1 MRMAQILVFKDTYGY
16 TNYGWTFA
24 GIYYG
29 DGDGHA
35 STKITIAFIGR
46 KKLTQI
52 LRPADLEHQ
61 ATASK
66 QVLDYRR

>member
-1 MRMAQILVFKDTYGY
+1 MRMVRILVFKDIYGY
-16 TNYGWTFA
+16 TYYGWTSA

-29 DGDGHA
+29 DEHA

-52 LRPADLEHQ
+52 WRPADLEHQ
-61 ATASK
+61 ATVSK